1 MTIGWFGYLTA
12 MGNSPL
18 RIAIVEDDKELR
30 ELMRRRVERAEQM
43 KVVRVFSSGDEF
55 LERLPEL
62 EADVVLMDINMP
74 GKNGIECVR
83 AAKVTKPEVQFLM
96 LTIFE
101 NPAYIFEAL
110 CAGATGYLLKST
122 PPEELLD
129 AVRDIHKG
137 GSPMN
142 STIARMVVN
151 SFQKETQ
158 QRINDEQLSDREKQ
172 VLDGLAAGLQ
182 YKEIADK
189 FGLSTETVRV
199 HVRRIY
205 SKLQVSG
212 RMEAVRKVYAR
223 GT

>member
-1 MTIGWFGYLTA
+1 MST
-12 MGNSPL
+12 SPL

-30 ELMRRRVERAEQM
+30 ELLRRRVARAASMQ
-43 KVVRVFSSGDEF
+43 VVRTFPTGEDF
-55 LERLPEL
+55 LTEMNDLVV
-62 EADVVLMDINMP
+62 DVVLMDINMP
-74 GKNGIECVR
+74 GKNGIDCVR
-83 AAKVTKPEVQFLM
+83 EAKPLKPGLQYLM
-96 LTIFE
+96 LTVFE

-122 PPEELLD
+122 SEEELI
-129 AVRDIHKG
+129 AAIHDIHRG

-151 SFQKETQ
+151 SFQQEAQ
-158 QRINDEQLSDREKQ
+158 QRINDEKLSDREKQ

-189 FGLSTETVRV
+189 ASISTETVRV

-212 RMEAVRKVYAR
+212 RMEAVRKVYPR
-223 GT
+223 GI

>member
-1 MTIGWFGYLTA
+1 MANLPD
-12 MGNSPL
+12 MGSSPV
-18 RIAIVEDDKELR
+18 RIAIVEDDDELR
-30 ELMRRRVERAEQM
+30 TLLRKRIERAEHM
-43 KVVRVFSSGDEF
+43 HMVRSFSSGDDF
-55 LERLPEL
+55 LLHLNEL
-62 EADVVLMDINMP
+62 QADVVLMDINMP
-74 GKNGIECVR
+74 GKNGIDCVR
-83 AAKVTKPEVQFLM
+83 EAKALRPEVQYLM

-122 PPEELLD
+122 TAEELID
-129 AVRDIHKG
+129 AIRDIHKG

-151 SFQKETQ
+151 SFQKEAQ
-158 QRINDEQLSDREKQ
+158 QRINDEQLSDREKG

-182 YKEIADK
+182 YKEIGERA
-189 FGLSTETVRV
+189 GISTETVRV

-212 RMEAVRKVYAR
+212 RMEAVRKVYPR
-223 GT
+223 GI

>member
-1 MTIGWFGYLTA
+1 
-12 MGNSPL
+12 MGSPV
-18 RIAIVEDDKELR
+18 RVAIVEDDKELR
-30 ELMRRRVERAEQM
+30 NLLLRRVERAENM
-43 KVVRVFSSGDEF
+43 RVTANFSSGDDF
-55 LERLPEL
+55 LERLKDL

-74 GKNGIECVR
+74 GRNGIGTVR
-83 AAKVTKPEVQFLM
+83 EAKQQRPEVQYLM

-122 PPEELLD
+122 TAEELLD
-129 AVRDIHKG
+129 AIRDIHKG

-142 STIARMVVN
+142 STIARLVVN

-172 VLDGLAAGLQ
+172 VLDGLASGLQ

-189 FGLSTETVRV
+189 AGISTETVRV
-199 HVRRIY
+199 HVRRVY

-212 RMEAVRKVYAR
+212 RMEAVRKVYPR
-223 GT
+223 GI